1 MELKIEKRI
10 RDGICHSVN
19 RDAKDI
25 NKHMKDYDKNKDWD
39 VHNLYGWAISQ
50 KLSESSFEV
59 PGDFFEP
66 VEVLRKLWE
75 GYQKV
80 MKDIFLELIFNFLK
94 IYIKSKT
101 ICIFTWEDENWKGRK
116 TCH

>member
-39 VHNLYGWAISQ
+39 VHNLYG
-50 KLSESSFEV
+50 
-59 PGDFFEP
+59 
-66 VEVLRKLWE
+66 
-75 GYQKV
+75 
-80 MKDIFLELIFNFLK
+80 
-94 IYIKSKT
+94 
-101 ICIFTWEDENWKGRK
+101 
-116 TCH
+116 